1 MKKLITQIFKFVIV
15 GGLSF
20 VIDFVLY
27 FIFTRYLGIVEMMA
41 TILSFSISLIFNYIM
56 SMKFVFVG
64 KDDMKKHHEFMIFVT
79 LSVIGAGLNWSLF
92 YLFVY
97 VFHIYDLI
105 TKILVAGIVM
115 VFNFITRKIF
125 LEKKETL

>member
-1 MKKLITQIFKFVIV
+1 MKKLFAQIFKFLIV

-20 VIDFVLY
+20 IIDMVLY
-27 FIFTRYLGIVEMMA
+27 FIFTRYLNIVEMLA
-41 TILSFSISLIFNYIM
+41 TIMSFSISLIFNYIM
-56 SMKFVFVG
+56 SMRYVFVG

-79 LSVIGAGLNWSLF
+79 FSVMGAGLNWALF
-92 YLFVY
+92 YLMFY
-97 VFHIYDLI
+97 VLLIPDLI

-125 LEKKETL
+125 LEKKENA

>member
-1 MKKLITQIFKFVIV
+1 MKKLITQIFKFVFV

-20 VIDFVLY
+20 VIDYVLY